1 MSEYKIE
8 LPVYADVSVFEKKFF
23 DRMVE
28 KRMEETGTG
37 SPEHYRE
44 LLITDQAEKQNLSR
58 LLFVSYSEFFRN
70 QLTFAVLSRLIM
82 PEIIH
87 ATISNPN
94 REIRIWSA
102 AASAGQEAYSVAM
115 LIEEQA
121 CASNTRVNYRIFAS
135 DVNDSV
141 LAAGEQGVFD
151 QPAMANIPFKFVEKW
166 FSRDNSHFTIKPELR
181 QKITFLNF
189 DLLNASMY
197 CPPECIYGDFDIV
210 LCSNILFYYQP
221 EIRREILNKVIR
233 CLKPNGYLVT
243 GEAERD
249 SITSRLLREVY
260 PLSAIFILKNS
271 AELPRRPLII

>member
-1 MSEYKIE
+1 MSENKIE
-8 LPVYADVSVFEKKFF
+8 LPVYTDVSVFEKSFF

-37 SPEHYRE
+37 APERYRE
-44 LLITDQAEKQNLSR
+44 LLVTDQVEKQNLSR

-70 QLTFAVLSRLIM
+70 QLTFAVLSRLII

-87 ATISNPN
+87 ATTSNPN

-115 LIEEQA
+115 LIEEKA
-121 CASNTRVNYRIFAS
+121 CASNTRINYRIFAS
-135 DVNDSV
+135 DVNDSA

-166 FSRDNSHFTIKPELR
+166 FSRDNGHFIVKPELR
-181 QKITFLNF
+181 QKIAFLNF
-189 DLLNASMY
+189 DLLNETMY

-221 EIRREILNKVIR
+221 EVRQEILNKVIR
-233 CLKPNGYLVT
+233 CLRPNGYLVT

-260 PLSAIFILKNS
+260 PHSAIFMLKNS